1 MKPFCG
7 HGFIT
12 VDGEDDWKRYR
23 RMLAP
28 FLAEPNVL
36 ELASLESTLE
46 KSLRRL
52 PKTGETVDFSPILD
66 ELVSLAL
73 PLSFFVQLY
82 ILIPSAVSRHHTAM
96 DPRIIL
102 RVRAR
107 ERKPEWAN
115 ESP

>member
-1 MKPFCG
+1 VIYGLKWKDWGVARLEAMKPFCG

-23 RMLAP
+23 RMLAT
-28 FLAEPNVL
+28 FLAESNVL

-52 PKTGETVDFSPILD
+52 PKTGEIVDFSPILD

-82 ILIPSAVSRHHTAM
+82 LLAPSAVSNT
-96 DPRIIL
+96 IC
-102 RVRAR
+102 
-107 ERKPEWAN
+107 
-115 ESP
+115 SF